1 MVGVS
6 SLIIMFSRWTISLLP
21 FTIATALMMASGWP
35 TKAASQVANF
45 HPCNAQPALPIC
57 KQGYGKRIAVKRWGA
72 KPAPLDA
79 DAVVKA
85 SLVTH
90 DPGEEIKKLKSSSI
104 IVTDIDTSEIL
115 FAREENTVRSIASI
129 TKLMMALVVVDA
141 ELPLDDMISI
151 TAEDRK
157 STSDLPARLP
167 TDATFSRSDLLH
179 IALTASENSAAQA
192 LGRNYPG
199 GTVAFVAAMNDKALA
214 LGMSSSRFVDT
225 TGLSNENVSSA
236 QDLVKLI
243 YAISKRPLIQQFS
256 TEAKYEVAGQTFN
269 NTNVLVGRSNWTI
282 LSSKTGTT
290 REAGDCLVMLIE
302 LEKRKLAIVLLN
314 AQGQNGARFG
324 DAVRVRRI
332 VDNYIKA
339 DLDLALQ

>member
-1 MVGVS
+1 MDNSPPDV
-6 SLIIMFSRWTISLLP
+6 
-21 FTIATALMMASGWP
+21 
-35 TKAASQVANF
+35 
-45 HPCNAQPALPIC
+45 
-57 KQGYGKRIAVKRWGA
+57 
-72 KPAPLDA
+72 
-79 DAVVKA
+79 
-85 SLVTH
+85 
-90 DPGEEIKKLKSSSI
+90 
-104 IVTDIDTSEIL
+104 
-115 FAREENTVRSIASI
+115 
-129 TKLMMALVVVDA
+129 
-141 ELPLDDMISI
+141 
-151 TAEDRK
+151 